1 MHYFN
6 ELHGILN
13 DHFKWNKA
21 RMSCFILM
29 ITALIF
35 SRSSNLVKLSAL
47 FMTDASQASS
57 YRRIQRFLSD
67 FSIDYTQLAR
77 FIFHL
82 FEFKRVRLTLDRTN
96 WKWGKKTSIF

>member
-1 MHYFN
+1 
-6 ELHGILN
+6 
-13 DHFKWNKA
+13 
-21 RMSCFILM
+21 MSCFILM

-96 WKWGKKTSIF
+96 WKWGKKHQYSDAGDRSQRDCHSYFLDTAQ